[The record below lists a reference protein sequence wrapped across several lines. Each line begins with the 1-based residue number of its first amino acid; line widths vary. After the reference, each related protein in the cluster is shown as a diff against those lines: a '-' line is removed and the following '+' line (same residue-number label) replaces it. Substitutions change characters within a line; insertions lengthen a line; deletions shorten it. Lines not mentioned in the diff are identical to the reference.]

1 MNNQCY
7 KFETLK
13 YSSGKFDKCTSACY
27 VITMENSKRRNNY
40 LNQLKKYK
48 PFSKVIIVHNK
59 GYKKCK
65 KGNKIKKVYQDL
77 NHAYK
82 YVFKDAIKKN
92 YKSILVF
99 EDDFFFAK
107 QIDNNDINTI
117 YNVTTRKKNW
127 MTFNLGPL
135 PRFMFPINHNLYI
148 YIGQSSHGVFY
159 SKKYMKSFIKN
170 NSITQTPCDSFWNNY
185 FPNNYCLKNP
195 ICFQKIVSTINGD
208 ETKKT
213 NMIWAIFSDIMIKFS
228 EKDPIGYFIYPTIF
242 ARTWWKILIVYLIY
256 ILKNKYN
263 NAKQLNFN

>member
-1 MNNQCY
+1 MNNKCY

-65 KGNKIKKVYQDL
+65 KGDKIKKVYHDL

-82 YVFKDAIKKN
+82 YIFKDAIKKN

-99 EDDFFFAK
+99 EDDFFFIK
-107 QIDNNDINTI
+107 QININDINTI
-117 YNVTTRKKNW
+117 YNVTKKKKNW

-135 PRFMFPINHNLYI
+135 PAFMFPINHNLYI
-148 YIGQSSHGVFY
+148 FRGSFAHGVFY

-170 NSITQTPCDSFWNNY
+170 NSITQIPCDVFWENY

-195 ICFQKIVSTINGD
+195 ICFQKIGN
-208 ETKKT
+208 TKNSEENKKLSLFNHISQT
-213 NMIWAIFSDIMIKFS
+213 VMIYFSKKNPVNF
-228 EKDPIGYFIYPTIF
+228 YIYHTIF

-256 ILKNKYN
+256 ILKIN
-263 NAKQLNFN
+263 L